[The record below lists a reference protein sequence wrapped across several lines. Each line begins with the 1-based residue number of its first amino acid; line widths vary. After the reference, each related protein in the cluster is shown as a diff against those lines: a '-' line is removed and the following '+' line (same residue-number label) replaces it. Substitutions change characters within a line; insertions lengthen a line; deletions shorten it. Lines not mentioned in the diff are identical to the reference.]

1 MNQKPRIGMILF
13 YVIFGIFL
21 ILALRGLYPSDTKET
36 VIYSEFVDDIKSNKI
51 DRMVVYED
59 GKITYTLTTDTQ
71 QRVIETYVAPQMI
84 STDKFQN
91 LIDEISNNGVR
102 VKFEPSGSS
111 MFWVNI
117 LGTIIPLAIIIFI
130 WFFAMRSFSGRNSQ
144 AFSFTK
150 SPAKKYLSNEQ
161 KVTFKDV
168 AGVDEAKEELEITV
182 KYLKNPDLFKGTG
195 ARMPKGVLLVGK
207 PGTGKTLLA
216 RAVAGEADVPFYF
229 ISGSDF
235 VELFVGVGAAR
246 VRDLFNHAK
255 QSAPAIIF
263 IDELDA
269 VGRQRGAGLGG
280 GHDEREQTLNQIL
293 VEMDGFD
300 PKTDVIIMAATN
312 RPDILDHALLRPG
325 RFDKK
330 VVVDPPDV
338 KGREEI
344 LKIHMRG
351 KPIDPDV
358 DIKLLARRTPG
369 FVGADLEN
377 LVNEAAILAAKKEA
391 RIITLHDFEEAI
403 DRVIAGPAKRSRI
416 MNPKEKRIIAYH
428 ELGHAIVGLSLPNA
442 NPVHKVTVIPRGTS
456 TLGYTESLPTE
467 DKYIVSK
474 SELMDNLS
482 QMLGGR
488 AAEELVF
495 DEITTGAANDLER
508 ASDIARRMICQLGM
522 SKKLGPI
529 SWGREENEV
538 FLGKELTRMRNY
550 SEEIAS
556 EIDNE
561 VKQVIMDTYEKA
573 KEILEKYK
581 DKLDEAA
588 DKLIDQE
595 TITGKELAKLIGLEE
610 EGNYYREDEL
620 EEDNEQTKENDEN
633 NEEESQEQSGTKVVS
648 ENDKEK
654 DKEDDGNGKT
664 RRS

>member
-495 DEITTGAANDLER
+495 DEITTGAANDLDR